1 MPLVEERPVMFP
13 SRDRSHHILEGVL
26 HYPLATGLLTP
37 FPAAVLCHPQPASSD
52 MTDPLLVA
60 LARELA
66 RNGIL
71 ALRFNFRGVGRSEGE
86 QTDGRFEPLDVA
98 GAVEYVL
105 QQRETNRDKLCLI
118 GHAFGAFMALTYAP
132 YDPRVR
138 TVVAISLPLFRVG
151 RGFAAKFE
159 RPKLFV
165 TGEFDE
171 VCPRHKLEPF
181 VASLPGPKG
190 LKIIT
195 GARHLMR
202 GYESECTG
210 AVMTYIKRWGE
221 MPGV

>member
-1 MPLVEERPVMFP
+1 MPLPEERPVIFP
-13 SRDRSHHILEGVL
+13 TRDRSRYLLEGVL
-26 HYPLATGLLTP
+26 HCPPVTGLHTQ
-37 FPAAVLCHPQPASSD
+37 FPATVLCHPQPASAD
-52 MTDPLLVA
+52 MNDQLLA
-60 LARELA
+60 CLARELA

-71 ALRFNFRGVGRSEGE
+71 ALRFNFRGVGRSEGA

-98 GAVEYVL
+98 GGIEYL
-105 QQRETNRDKLCLI
+105 FQQRETNREKLCLI

-138 TVVAISLPLFRVG
+138 TIVAISLPLFRLGKGV
-151 RGFAAKFE
+151 ASKFE

-181 VASLPGPKG
+181 VAGLPGPKG
-190 LKIIT
+190 IKIIT
-195 GARHLMR
+195 GARHLMH
-202 GYESECTG
+202 GYETESTG
-210 AVMTYIKRWGE
+210 VIVTYIKRWAE

>member
-1 MPLVEERPVMFP
+1 MPLGEERPVMFP
-13 SRDRSHHILEGVL
+13 SRDRSRYILEGVL
-26 HYPLATGLLTP
+26 HYPPATGLLTT
-37 FPAAVLCHPQPASSD
+37 FPIAVLCHPQPASAD
-52 MTDPLLVA
+52 MSDPLMLS
-60 LARELA
+60 LASELSH
-66 RNGIL
+66 NGIL

-98 GAVEYVL
+98 GAVEYAL
-105 QQRETNRDKLCLI
+105 QQREANREKLCLV

-132 YDPRVR
+132 YDPRIR

-151 RGFAAKFE
+151 KGFAAKYE
-159 RPKLFV
+159 RPRLFV

-181 VASLPGPKG
+181 VTTLPGPKG
-190 LKIIT
+190 IKIIT

-202 GYESECTG
+202 GYENETIS
-210 AVMTYIKRWGE
+210 AIMTYIRRWVE